1 MNQARTMTAVRW
13 HARADV
19 RVEEIGAPGRPGAGE
34 IRVAVACCGLCGT
47 DVHECRH
54 GPLLIPTR
62 PHPVTGR
69 TAPLVLGHE
78 ISGWVES
85 VGEAVSGLAVGD
97 LVVLNALLPCGQCPA
112 CAEGAGQRCATLGH
126 LGFSAD
132 GGLAELVTV
141 PAEMAVLVPDH
152 VPPHVAALA
161 EPFSVA
167 MHAIDAAGRPEGVS
181 CLVSGAGTIGLAVAL
196 ILAELGN
203 DVRVVDRDPRRQEIA
218 DGFGFRGFTGPAAVA
233 FECSG
238 GVSAVAAVLAACR
251 PGGLVVLCGLPE
263 RVCEVD
269 VTDLVLREL
278 RVRGSVGHL
287 VQPDLLSA
295 VEFISAHTALVERLV
310 TARIP
315 LESAVTGLELLT
327 GPDRGRHVK
336 VVVEVATDF
345 PYA

>member
-1 MNQARTMTAVRW
+1 MTAVRW
-13 HARADV
+13 HDRADV
-19 RVEEIGAPGRPGAGE
+19 RVDQIDAPDPPGPDG

-47 DVHECRH
+47 DVHECRN
-54 GPLLIPTR
+54 GPLLVPTQ
-62 PHPVTGR
+62 PHPVTGQM
-69 TAPLVLGHE
+69 APVVLGHE

-85 VGEAVSGLAVGD
+85 VGDAVSGLSVGD
-97 LVVLNALLPCGQCPA
+97 LVVLNALLPCGHCPA
-112 CAEGAGQRCATLGH
+112 CAEGAAQRCATLGH

-141 PAEMAVLVPDH
+141 TADMAVRVPDH
-152 VPPHVAALA
+152 VPAHVAALA

-167 MHAIDAAGRPEGVS
+167 MHAIDAAGRPEGAS

-196 ILAELGN
+196 ILADLGN

-218 DGFGFRGFTGPAAVA
+218 DDFGFRGSAGPAAVA

-278 RVRGSVGHL
+278 RVRGSVGHM
-287 VQPDLLSA
+287 VEPDLVSA
-295 VEFISAHTALVERLV
+295 VEFISAHTALVEPLV

-315 LESAVTGLELLT
+315 LENAVAGLELLT
-327 GPDRGRHVK
+327 GPDRGKHGK
-336 VVVEVATDF
+336 VVVEVATDL
-345 PYA
+345 PHA